1 MNVSLLSM
9 IYLDRIGV
17 SEERDVNKTSSSEE
31 CDICH
36 YWDFLNY
43 SFKFEPNVCH
53 RCLWTLAILPF

>member
-36 YWDFLNY
+36 YWQIFTDF
-43 SFKFEPNVCH
+43 
-53 RCLWTLAILPF
+53 